1 MKNLVDY
8 IKESHINE
16 SLTFGKNLGKA
27 VAAVVNDFTE
37 VDNGYKE
44 AVVSYKEDDTIYV
57 DSVNENPGKHPN
69 IFVTIFKGRGYLC
82 EMIVTMTDRDR
93 KADMSKGKGG
103 VGDTFIIRNEESGK
117 LEGKLWDYLEKLQEE
132 YSKI

>member
-8 IKESHINE
+8 INE

-44 AVVSYKEDDTIYV
+44 ATVTYKDDAIYV
-57 DSVNENPGKHPN
+57 DSVNENPGKQPN
-69 IFVTIFKGRGYLC
+69 IFVTLLKGRGYLC
-82 EMIVTMTDRDR
+82 EMIVAMTDRDR

-103 VGDTFIIRNEESGK
+103 VSDTFIIRNEETGK
-117 LEGKLWDYLEKLQEE
+117 LEGKLWDYLEKLRDE
-132 YSKI
+132 YNKM